1 MIIIEV
7 SIYADGH
14 VFPHIVKKYV
24 IVIINIIFHLLSAI
38 YPYPRG
44 QL

>member
-7 SIYADGH
+7 SFYTYGH

-24 IVIINIIFHLLSAI
+24 IVIINIIFYLLSAK
-38 YPYPRG
+38 YPYARS
-44 QL
+44 